1 MKKLLLL
8 VGLVVFL
15 TPMVVSAEEKEN
27 YINCTCNKIE
37 YQIALNSSWFDDVPC
52 GVEMHYWKT
61 EKLQGSFFKFGGSL
75 VQLSALKLIQPREII
90 VHIQD
95 LDSNFYKWKSIYRKK
110 INDEFHFQLYKV
122 KLNRIDLSLELE
134 RKLTWKNESSYE
146 DAELENGLGTRIFY
160 QCKLVDKALE

>member
-1 MKKLLLL
+1 MKKPLLLI
-8 VGLVVFL
+8 GLVVFL

-27 YINCTCNKIE
+27 YIDCSCSKIE
-37 YQIALNSSWFDDVPC
+37 YQYASNSSWIDDVPC

-61 EKLQGSFFKFGGSL
+61 EKLQGSFKFTES
-75 VQLSALKLIQPREII
+75 VDQISALKLIQPREII
-90 VHIQD
+90 VNIQD

-110 INDEFHFQLYKV
+110 INDEFQFELYKI

-146 DAELENGLGTRIFY
+146 DAELEEGIGTRIFY
-160 QCKLVDKALE
+160 QCKLVDKKI